1 MQTHPYL
8 LQEQLK
14 DLALVYQRGA
24 RQEQAQQVLPG
35 SSLRICGERSGL
47 LTQSAKQTQH
57 QPPSEAAS

>member
-47 LTQSAKQTQH
+47 LTQS
-57 QPPSEAAS
+57 EAPTPTTV